1 MTIATTRRKPNTEKS
16 LAIIKGSS
24 VNEPKVT
31 EDTYNIDMVT
41 ALNWY
46 GNQDSAKLRSYAKE
60 YANFIERTD
69 YLIPLE
75 KASDNEIQHIGA
87 IGRLILREQY
97 VSDTHTEL
105 LSTKLDEISE
115 KYSKKSIKEPTK
127 EPAKEKPAINPN
139 DIVNKFAAEI
149 DEHLDFFV
157 VNKKSEFSC
166 KNFLLQNN
174 ITSVISKKIGNLY
187 EPLLEEINSV
197 VEGNDED
204 LVEGYN
210 NFTRWQ
216 IRKYASFIQGIIN
229 ECNQHSES
237 VKVRKTVRKV
247 TVKPASVIAAK
258 VSYLKEFTELNL
270 KSIFPSNIIGAS
282 ELWVYNTKTRKI
294 GVYYGADEGKLSV
307 SGTTIINFD
316 ILKSVSKTLR
326 KPEETFKTMGA
337 TSKRAMTNWF
347 KTITSKPLPIKTGRL
362 NSDTILIT
370 AN

>member
-1 MTIATTRRKPNTEKS
+1 MTILTRRKPNAEKS

-24 VNEPKVT
+24 INEPKVT

-46 GNQDSAKLRSYAKE
+46 GNQDSSKLRSYAKD
-60 YANFIERTD
+60 YVNFIERTD

-75 KASDNEIQHIGA
+75 KSSDNEIQHIGA

-97 VSDTHTEL
+97 VSDIHTEL
-105 LSTKLDEISE
+105 LSTKLNEILE
-115 KYSKKSIKEPTK
+115 KYSKKSTKEFVKEPTK
-127 EPAKEKPAINPN
+127 EKTAINPN

-149 DEHLDFFV
+149 DEQLDFFV
-157 VNKKSEFSC
+157 LNKKSDFSC

-174 ITSVISKKIGNLY
+174 ISSIISKKIGNLY
-187 EPLLEEINSV
+187 APLLEEINSA

-204 LVEGYN
+204 LIEGYN

-216 IRKYASFIQGIIN
+216 IRKYASFIQDIIN

-247 TVKPASVIAAK
+247 TVKPASVVTAK
-258 VSYLKEFTELNL
+258 VAYLREFPELGL
-270 KSIFPSNIIGAS
+270 KSINPSNIVNAS
-282 ELWVYNTKTRKI
+282 ELWVYNTVTRKI

-307 SGTTIINFD
+307 TGTTIINFD
-316 ILKSVSKTLR
+316 ILKSVTKILR
-326 KPEETFKTMGA
+326 KPEETFKTLG
-337 TSKRAMTNWF
+337 TTNKRAMNNWF
-347 KTITSKPLPIKTGRL
+347 KTITSKLLPIKTGRL
-362 NSDTILIT
+362 NSDTILLT